1 MKTSPRHSRPVR
13 MAALALAAAALA
25 LPLAGCYTS
34 SDSYPYVS
42 RTYSP
47 KTFMLIDTRTGEE
60 LWRYDLGVGNSMKI
74 RFFPGDKDNII
85 MPDEMR
91 WEVKSGQSGKI
102 IYDGEIPC
110 PPQGVRRIDW
120 FERDKPEYPRRETP
134 EGEPTPLPEPS
145 ETPVEE
151 PVEGGEG

>member
-1 MKTSPRHSRPVR
+1 MKTSPRYARPVR

-25 LPLAGCYTS
+25 LPLGGCYTS

-42 RTYSP
+42 RTWSP
-47 KTFMLIDTRTGEE
+47 KTVMLIDTRTGEE
-60 LWRYDLGVGNSMKI
+60 LWRYDLGVGDSMKI
-74 RFFPGDKDNII
+74 RFFPGEQDNII

-102 IYDGEIPC
+102 IEKDEMPC
-110 PPQGVRRIDW
+110 PPEGVRLI
-120 FERDKPEYPRRETP
+120 EMELRDTPEYPRPEAP
-134 EGEPTPLPEPS
+134 EGEPAPLPVPS
-145 ETPVEE
+145 EAPAEE

>member
-1 MKTSPRHSRPVR
+1 MKTCPCQSRPVR
-13 MAALALAAAALA
+13 LAALALAAAALA

-102 IYDGEIPC
+102 IAKDELPC
-110 PPQGVRRIDW
+110 PPEGVRRIDW

-134 EGEPTPLPEPS
+134 EGEPAPLPPTGEQ
-145 ETPVEE
+145 

>member
-1 MKTSPRHSRPVR
+1 MKTSPRLSRPVR
-13 MAALALAAAALA
+13 MAALALAGAALA
-25 LPLAGCYTS
+25 LPLGGCYTS

-47 KTFMLIDTRTGEE
+47 KTIVLVDTRTDEE

-74 RFFPGDKDNII
+74 RFYSGDEDNII

-91 WEVKSGQSGKI
+91 WEVKSGQSGDI
-102 IYDGEIPC
+102 IYEGEMPC
-110 PPQGVRRIDW
+110 PPQGVRRIDM
-120 FERDKPEYPRRETP
+120 ELRETPEYPRLETP
-134 EGEPTPLPEPS
+134 EGEPTPLPP
-145 ETPVEE
+145 TGEE

>member
-1 MKTSPRHSRPVR
+1 MKTCPCHSRPVR

-102 IYDGEIPC
+102 IAKDELPC

-134 EGEPTPLPEPS
+134 EGEPTPLPP
-145 ETPVEE
+145 TGEE